1 MGQIEVTKR
10 EIILCI
16 AITAVLIGVGFLLS
30 GKVLESSTDKERIY
44 NTAVKTKTKEDF
56 DYSLETEQGHL
67 ISEGKFTAVEPVTFS
82 ELDQKFSYVC
92 KTREVYTMH
101 TRQVPQYDS
110 KGNLTGY
117 TTEFYWTWDYAGSEK
132 KITKHLKFYNHNFKT
147 DKFRLISTKNYGGY
161 RYETSHIRYFY
172 DVVPKSFRASFIA
185 KASRDG
191 LVPSFGKRIELS
203 NRTLIDQI
211 EYGKSISRKSAIYFW
226 VLWTILIIL
235 VNVVFVVLDN
245 RYLNS

>member
-44 NTAVKTKTKEDF
+44 NTAIKAKTKEDF

-67 ISEGKFTAVEPVTFS
+67 ISEGKFITVDPVTFP
-82 ELDQKFSYVC
+82 ELDQKFSYVS

-101 TRQVPQYDS
+101 TRQVPIYGA
-110 KGNLTGY
+110 KGKITGY
-117 TTEFYWTWDYAGSEK
+117 RTETYWTWDYAGSEK
-132 KITKHLKFYNHNFKT
+132 KTAKYLQFYDHKFKT
-147 DKFRLISTKNYGGY
+147 DKFSLISSKRYGGY
-161 RYETSHIRYFY
+161 RYETSHIRYYY
-172 DVVPKSFRASFIA
+172 DVIPSSFRASFIA
-185 KASRDG
+185 KANRKG

-203 NRTLIDQI
+203 NQTLSDQI
-211 EYGKSISRKSAIYFW
+211 EYGKNISRRSAIFFW
-226 VLWTILIIL
+226 SFWTVLIIIA
-235 VNVVFVVLDN
+235 NVGFIALDN